1 MIVRS
6 RLITTFMALD
16 IKQMDIKN
24 IIFDFGGVIL
34 DIDPQL
40 TFNEF
45 VNLGF
50 KDTEKLLSPEFMEEI
65 AAKFERGILT
75 PEVFRNKLRQFL
87 QIEAT
92 DQQLDDAWNALL
104 FDIPAERVEVIKKAR
119 KNYSIFLL
127 SNSNE
132 IHYELFVRDLQLRF
146 GYREFD
152 DLFHKAYFSF
162 DLHLSKPNP
171 EIYEFVINQH
181 ELNPAE
187 TLFIDDREDN
197 IETAQMLGFK
207 TYLLQKPERVRD
219 LFVDGIIKSGLDI
232 K

>member
-1 MIVRS
+1 
-6 RLITTFMALD
+6 
-16 IKQMDIKN
+16 MDIKN

-34 DIDPQL
+34 DIDPEL

-50 KDTEKLLSPEFMEEI
+50 KNPETLLKPEFMEDI

-75 PEVFRNKLRQFL
+75 PEVFRSKLREFL
-87 QIEAT
+87 AVDAT
-92 DQQLDDAWNALL
+92 DQQIDDAWNALL
-104 FDIPAERVEVIKKAR
+104 FDIPGERIEVIKQVK
-119 KNYSIFLL
+119 KNYTTLLL

-171 EIYEFVINQH
+171 EVFEFVINQH

-197 IETAQMLGFK
+197 IEAAQKIGFR

-219 LFVDGIIKSGLDI
+219 LFDNGVLKEGLNI
-232 K
+232 V